1 MNDVTKSKNALD
13 LWKNLSVER
22 RKILSL
28 PLNKILE
35 RILDASQPAALV
47 HSISEEDLYFL
58 VHDIGLNDSL
68 ELFSLASN
76 KQWEY
81 MIDLQVWEK
90 DRLDI
95 PSTTKWL
102 GQLFKADPA
111 RLVKWLISEKTE
123 FLNFYLFKNIE
134 VRIREHDQDPSDF
147 GKGFFTVDDIYYI
160 KVIEDPADQV
170 SDIPESD
177 TQPKRYRKE
186 FLVKF
191 LKNIAAHDH
200 ITYQQILSGIFGIIP
215 AEVEEETFRL
225 RNVRLAEKGFLPF
238 DEAIGIYQPLSP
250 KNLKSQRTKPSLK
263 KEGKE
268 VRLPAPFYPTDMLR
282 EDNLFTKAL
291 ANIET
296 DDILQQ
302 IQAEF
307 ASLCNQIIK
316 K

>member
-102 GQLFKADPA
+102 RPNL
-111 RLVKWLISEKTE
+111 L
-123 FLNFYLFKNIE
+123 
-134 VRIREHDQDPSDF
+134 
-147 GKGFFTVDDIYYI
+147 
-160 KVIEDPADQV
+160 
-170 SDIPESD
+170 
-177 TQPKRYRKE
+177 PK
-186 FLVKF
+186 
-191 LKNIAAHDH
+191 D
-200 ITYQQILSGIFGIIP
+200 
-215 AEVEEETFRL
+215 
-225 RNVRLAEKGFLPF
+225 
-238 DEAIGIYQPLSP
+238 
-250 KNLKSQRTKPSLK
+250 
-263 KEGKE
+263 
-268 VRLPAPFYPTDMLR
+268 DML
-282 EDNLFTKAL
+282 
-291 ANIET
+291 
-296 DDILQQ
+296 
-302 IQAEF
+302 
-307 ASLCNQIIK
+307 
-316 K
+316 